1 MVPGHRGQS
10 HDAGAYGRVYL
21 VCKINQRFRRISQYH
36 APGGLGVRMDSALYD
51 GYVIPPYY
59 DSMIAK
65 LIVHGRDR
73 TEALA
78 RLNRALNELIV
89 DGVDT
94 TIPLFVDLLKE
105 PDIQRGDY
113 SIHWLERWL
122 EREYGG

>member
-1 MVPGHRGQS
+1 MGS
-10 HDAGAYGRVYL
+10 ARV
-21 VCKINQRFRRISQYH
+21 VGISGPQ
-36 APGGLGVRMDSALYD
+36 LL
-51 GYVIPPYY
+51 
-59 DSMIAK
+59 
-65 LIVHGRDR
+65 DR